1 MASTEPAPNPR
12 RRPKGDK
19 RARTRAKL
27 LEAAREL
34 IREKGYARTTLQDVA
49 ARAGMTSGAI
59 YGNFKN
65 RDELFTSLADAYWA
79 PIRPKVKPGA
89 TFAEVMHALAAATLA
104 AMHDRRKAA
113 VGRLTGMAYTL
124 TQDELR
130 TRVREVTAQS
140 YAAGAS
146 WLGSAIDERE
156 LPMAPEHLV
165 RVIHA
170 LTEGLVFQRLLTP
183 ELVPDEVFYEAFG
196 ALARR
201 RPGAPE

>member
-1 MASTEPAPNPR
+1 V
-12 RRPKGDK
+12 PKGDK

-34 IREKGYARTTLQDVA
+34 IREKGYARTTLQEVA

-65 RDELFTSLADAYWA
+65 RDELFISLADASWA
-79 PIRPKVKPGA
+79 PIRPKVKAGA
-89 TFAEVMHALAAATLA
+89 TFADVMHALASATIAALP
-104 AMHDRRKAA
+104 DRQKAA

-130 TRVREVTAQS
+130 ARVREITAQS
-140 YAAGAS
+140 YAVGAA
-146 WLGSAIDERE
+146 WLRGAIDERE
-156 LPMAPEHLV
+156 LPMSPEHLV

-170 LTEGLVFQRLLTP
+170 LTEGLVVQRLLTP
-183 ELVPDEVFYEAFG
+183 ELVPDDVFYEAFA
-196 ALARR
+196 ALAAPRR
-201 RPGAPE
+201 AASQ

>member
-1 MASTEPAPNPR
+1 VSTDKR

-19 RARTRAKL
+19 RERTRARL

-49 ARAGMTSGAI
+49 QRAGMTSGAI

-65 RDELFTSLADAYWA
+65 RDELFISLADAYWA
-79 PIRPKVKPGA
+79 PIRPRVKAGA
-89 TFAEVMHALAAATLA
+89 TFADVMHALAAATLA
-104 AMHDRRKAA
+104 ALPDRQKAA

-124 TQDELR
+124 TQEELR
-130 TRVREVTAQS
+130 ARVREITARS

-146 WLGSAIDERE
+146 WLSAAIDSRD
-156 LPMAPEHLV
+156 LPMPPEHLV

-183 ELVPDEVFYEAFG
+183 ELVPDEVFYQAFA
-196 ALARR
+196 ALATPHR
-201 RPGAPE
+201 AASE